1 MKKDK
6 QTNEKKKRRI
16 GLKIFLVI
24 LFILAIAGCVFAYKV
39 TKNGG
44 GLKGILATTVGHD
57 ENTVN
62 TLPNLYCLLL
72 GKSENLTDTIM
83 VAKYD
88 PKTQTASMLS
98 IPRDTFIGEDKNY
111 ASAWDKINAVY
122 QTGADNIL
130 KEVNELLGMNID
142 KYVMVDTAALRALVD
157 EIGGVTFDVP
167 IDMDYDSSSQNL
179 HIHLEK
185 GVQKLD
191 GDKAEQLVRFRHNN
205 DGSTYPYE
213 YGIEDIGRMRTQR
226 EFLKTLAEQT
236 LRPEN
241 ILKINSFID
250 IAKEYV
256 ETNLDF
262 DTIKDYIPYAVE
274 FDIDNLKTDTLP
286 GVSEQSLNGTWIYS
300 HYEDETQEVLQELFG
315 EESES
320 QTEDENADI
329 DRANVEIE
337 ILNGSGENEK
347 LTELIGNLEE
357 KGYSVTKTGNT
368 SNTNTTTIIN
378 RSGVNEAIQSEIKE
392 IVGKDNLVEGEE
404 GTVDITII
412 LGNDN

>member
-1 MKKDK
+1 MKETYLTELHLHTKESSSCS
-6 QTNEKKKRRI
+6 NIPAREMI
-16 GLKIFLVI
+16 E
-24 LFILAIAGCVFAYKV
+24 AYK
-39 TKNGG
+39 
-44 GLKGILATTVGHD
+44 
-57 ENTVN
+57 
-62 TLPNLYCLLL
+62 
-72 GKSENLTDTIM
+72 
-83 VAKYD
+83 
-88 PKTQTASMLS
+88 
-98 IPRDTFIGEDKNY
+98 
-111 ASAWDKINAVY
+111 
-122 QTGADNIL
+122 
-130 KEVNELLGMNID
+130 
-142 KYVMVDTAALRALVD
+142 
-157 EIGGVTFDVP
+157 
-167 IDMDYDSSSQNL
+167 
-179 HIHLEK
+179 EK
-185 GVQKLD
+185 GYSTIVITDHCSKGKMERLGNISWKQKID
-191 GDKAEQLVRFRHNN
+191 YVFTGF
-205 DGSTYPYE
+205 
-213 YGIEDIGRMRTQR
+213 
-226 EFLKTLAEQT
+226 
-236 LRPEN
+236 
-241 ILKINSFID
+241 D

-320 QTEDENADI
+320 QTEDGNTDI

-347 LTELIGNLEE
+347 LTELIGKLEE

-368 SNTNTTTIIN
+368 SSTNTTTIIN

-392 IVGKDNLVEGEE
+392 IVGKDNFVEGEE